1 MLADPGIKYQDD
13 TVTLNG
19 KDYPAIKARFNPGVG
34 DADKDIYKM
43 VIDPKTSIVKFANKA
58 ADRIVSIPLDA

>member
-43 VIDPKTSIVKFANKA
+43 VIDPKTSQLYGLLGIN
-58 ADRIVSIPLDA
+58 PLSMILL